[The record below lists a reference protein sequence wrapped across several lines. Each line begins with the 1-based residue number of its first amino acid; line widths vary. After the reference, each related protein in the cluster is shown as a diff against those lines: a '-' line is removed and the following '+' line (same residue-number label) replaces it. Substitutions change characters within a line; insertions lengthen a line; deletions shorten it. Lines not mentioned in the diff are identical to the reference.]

1 MCTEA
6 NAMQLNKWE
15 FSQIKEE
22 CCLIDTNSSQMSCF
36 LALRYSNL
44 LTSELTW

>member
-6 NAMQLNKWE
+6 NAMQLSKWE

-22 CCLIDTNSSQMSCF
+22 CCLIDTSNLQISCF
-36 LALRYSNL
+36 LALHYSNL